1 MAKYYKPSGE
11 EWIGDVVILAN
22 GSVRSGKTFTADSIG
37 LLTEEAAKER
47 GIEII
52 PHVPEKRVKKV
63 NTKNTP
69 TSLRKMKEQD
79 DGGE

>member
-1 MAKYYKPSGE
+1 MTKYYKTNGE
-11 EWIGDVVILAN
+11 EWIGDHFTLAN
-22 GSVRSGKTFTADSIG
+22 GVVKSGKGFNEDSVRLVTA
-37 LLTEEAAKER
+37 EEAAGR